1 VGIDMDSKQLLDQL
15 LQAAKTAAEK
25 GQTIAEDKLNIPES
39 GEEREAA
46 LSGLKKGAAV
56 AGVLALLLGTK
67 SGRSVTSTAI
77 KLGSMAALGTVAFK
91 AYRNWKGGL
100 ITAEP
105 NDSGS
110 VINLQDE
117 AAEQRSIFIF
127 SAMVAAANADD
138 HINQDEQEELKEQL
152 LSMDLPESAL
162 VELKSIIS
170 NPPSVEDIIKQVDA
184 ETTAT
189 EVYLA
194 SRIFIHKHSSKQEQ
208 EYLQQLVDGMKLDSD
223 LVVALDKELLG

>member
-1 VGIDMDSKQLLDQL
+1 MDSKQLLDEL

-67 SGRSVTSTAI
+67 SGRSITGTAV
-77 KLGSMAALGTVAFK
+77 KVGSIAALGTVAFK
-91 AYRNWKGGL
+91 AYRNWKGGSL
-100 ITAEP
+100 TAEV
-105 NDSGS
+105 DSSAS

-117 AAEQRSIFIF
+117 AEQKRSISIF
-127 SAMVAAANADD
+127 SAMVAAANADG
-138 HINQDEQEELKEQL
+138 HINKEEQEELKEQL
-152 LSMDLPESAL
+152 LSMDLPESSL
-162 VELKSIIS
+162 KELKAIVST
-170 NPPSVEDIIKQVDA
+170 PPSVTDIIKQV
-184 ETTAT
+184 ETETAAT

-194 SRIFIHKHSSKQEQ
+194 AYFYSQTFKQARTRILATAS
-208 EYLQQLVDGMKLDSD
+208 
-223 LVVALDKELLG
+223 